1 MKKFI
6 AVLLASTTIFTCS
19 KSAFAEQKNIDIT
32 QAMVIKES
40 KKNRIEMPNN
50 LTLDK
55 RQNLVVNGKKI
66 DIKEGAIVYQDRLF
80 LPVRELGDTLDV
92 DIDYV
97 SEQKIVALDNGNI
110 LLPVG
115 ENKAVVN
122 GEIVAIDKN
131 NDKVGTLIVNDKT
144 YLPVSF
150 VASSLKT
157 QVSDLFYKPETKTTS
172 INTFDYKD
180 GYTEKREV
188 VQKLNKDEAIK
199 VYSDIIKVS
208 NEIKNLT
215 SCSKANINFTMSD
228 GETSA
233 NIIMSTEGVV
243 YSDIKDKVNMYSEQK
258 NTVSFMGEKETVE
271 QKMFYQDGK
280 VYIKQTANGQ
290 ELKYKM
296 DLNLE
301 DFIKMSSGINL
312 DDELTKN
319 IVLDGEVENIDN
331 NQKKY
336 TFTLD
341 MSKSLDLVTYFTK
354 DLGLTN
360 EDLQILESLK
370 MDNVKYIIIVNE
382 KNEPISQS
390 ITFNMTLKSED
401 TTINMEVDMV
411 NTYENIGTT
420 VVKIPN
426 EDLSKYENFKDMILH
441 TKK

>member
-6 AVLLASTTIFTCS
+6 AVLLASTTVFTCS
-19 KSAFAEQKNIDIT
+19 TSAFAGQKPTDIT
-32 QAMVIKES
+32 QAMVIKEA
-40 KKNRIEMPNN
+40 KKNRIQIPNN
-50 LTLDK
+50 ITLDK

-66 DIKEGAIVYQDRLF
+66 ELKEGAIVYQDRLF
-80 LPVRELGDTLDV
+80 LPVRELSDALDV

-97 SEQKIVALDNGNI
+97 SEQKIVTLDNGNI

-131 NDKVGTLIVNDKT
+131 NDKIGTLIVNGKT

-150 VASSLKT
+150 VASNLKT
-157 QVSDLFYKPETKTTS
+157 QVSDLFYKPETKTTA
-172 INTFDYKD
+172 INTFGYKGD
-180 GYTEKREV
+180 FIEKRENA
-188 VQKLNKDEAIK
+188 QKLNKDEAIK
-199 VYSDIIKVS
+199 AYSDIIKAS

-215 SCSKANINFTMSD
+215 SRSKANINYTMSD
-228 GETSA
+228 DKTSA
-233 NIIMSTEGVV
+233 NIIMNTEGVV

-360 EDLQILESLK
+360 EDLQVLENLK
-370 MDNVKYIIIVNE
+370 MDNVKYVIIVNE
-382 KNEPISQS
+382 KNEPISQN
-390 ITFNMTLKSED
+390 TVFNMTIESD
-401 TTINMEVDMV
+401 GVTIDMKIDMD

-426 EDLSKYENFKDMILH
+426 EDLSKYENFKNMILH